1 MTFLNQ
7 KIILILNYKSSIK
20 MVLDYKI
27 TEENNIQVLVLSGEL
42 IDKNQATDL
51 VKNIDELLI
60 EGKNKLIIDLSNLK
74 YMNSSGLNVL
84 IQLLTKTRTNG
95 GESVIFN
102 VSKKVNDLL
111 VITKLNTL
119 FKVADSKESAIKMLA

>member
-1 MTFLNQ
+1 
-7 KIILILNYKSSIK
+7 

-27 TEENNIQVLVLSGEL
+27 TEENSIQVLVLSGEL
-42 IDKNQATDL
+42 IDKNQTNDL
-51 VKNIDELLI
+51 VKDVDQLLLD
-60 EGKNKLIIDLSNLK
+60 GKNKLIIDLSDLK

-119 FKVADSKESAIKMLA
+119 FKLADSKDAAIKLLA

>member
-1 MTFLNQ
+1 
-7 KIILILNYKSSIK
+7 

-27 TEENNIQVLVLSGEL
+27 IEGQNYSTLLLKGEL
-42 IDKNQATDL
+42 IDKNQA
-51 VKNIDELLI
+51 IPLLKSVDDML
-60 EGKNKLIIDLSNLK
+60 ESGKIKFIIDLSELK

-84 IQLLTKTRTNG
+84 IQLLTKTRNKG

-102 VSKKVNDLL
+102 VSKKVNELL

-119 FKVADSKESAIKMLA
+119 FKVAESEKDAVALLG

>member
-1 MTFLNQ
+1 MIFEYTIKEEDKLQ
-7 KIILILNYKSSIK
+7 LIF
-20 MVLDYKI
+20 
-27 TEENNIQVLVLSGEL
+27 LSGEL

-51 VKNIDELLI
+51 IKQVDEILEL
-60 EGKNKLIIDLSNLK
+60 GSTKLIIDLSDLK

-84 IQLLTKTRTNG
+84 IQLLTKARTRG
-95 GESVIFN
+95 GESIICN

-119 FKVADSKESAIKMLA
+119 FKVAASTEDAKKLLA

>member
-1 MTFLNQ
+1 
-7 KIILILNYKSSIK
+7 

-27 TEENNIQVLVLSGEL
+27 TEENKIQILFLSGEL
-42 IDKNQATDL
+42 IDKHQATDL
-51 VKNIDELLI
+51 LTSVNELL
-60 EGKNKLIIDLSNLK
+60 EAGNHKFIIDLSALK

-95 GESVIFN
+95 GDSVICN

-111 VITKLNTL
+111 IITKLNTL
-119 FKVADSKESAIKMLA
+119 FKVAENKEAAMKLLS